1 MRNLIYFL
9 KTDPNL
15 MSLDEKCA
23 ADQAGKVV
31 VTSLVSIT
39 EEICPVVSDTEEER
53 RLRAMGQ
60 ASAEAT

>member
-1 MRNLIYFL
+1 
-9 KTDPNL
+9 
-15 MSLDEKCA
+15 MSLEEKCA